1 MNIRE
6 IAKAAGVSVATV
18 SRVLNHPETVAE
30 NTKKKVQRIMEEE
43 EYTPNWF
50 ARGLNFANTN
60 TIGLVIPQLV
70 DPVYSEIVKGVE
82 DVATRKG
89 YIIFLCDFAN
99 DQTLEKMYFEQL
111 ARRRIDGLIAVST
124 RAESKIFDTV
134 TENNIPIVLVGGSSH
149 DLGVSMVKVNYR
161 EAAADATRHL
171 INIGYRK
178 IAMICSDHTDPNSEE
193 KLQGYRLALHEAGIL
208 FREEYLKIAED
219 KMETAYLAA
228 KKLLE
233 IEEPPEAMFVATD
246 NMAIG
251 VMDAVK
257 DKDLKIPEDVA
268 IVGFDNIQI
277 SKMVEPRLT
286 TVDIPL
292 HKLGVYGARLLFD
305 LIESDVSE
313 KQQIV
318 LQTKMKIR
326 KSCGHK
332 ERIGELF

>member
-1 MNIRE
+1 
-6 IAKAAGVSVATV
+6 
-18 SRVLNHPETVAE
+18 
-30 NTKKKVQRIMEEE
+30 
-43 EYTPNWF
+43 
-50 ARGLNFANTN
+50 
-60 TIGLVIPQLV
+60 
-70 DPVYSEIVKGVE
+70 
-82 DVATRKG
+82 
-89 YIIFLCDFAN
+89 
-99 DQTLEKMYFEQL
+99 
-111 ARRRIDGLIAVST
+111 
-124 RAESKIFDTV
+124 
-134 TENNIPIVLVGGSSH
+134 
-149 DLGVSMVKVNYR
+149 
-161 EAAADATRHL
+161 
-171 INIGYRK
+171 
-178 IAMICSDHTDPNSEE
+178 
-193 KLQGYRLALHEAGIL
+193 
-208 FREEYLKIAED
+208 
-219 KMETAYLAA
+219 METAYLAA

>member
-30 NTKKKVQRIMEEE
+30 KTKLRVRKIMEEQ

-82 DVATRKG
+82 DVANRKG
-89 YIIFLCDFAN
+89 YIIFLCDFSN
-99 DQTLEKMYFEQL
+99 DPKMERMYFEQL
-111 ARRRIDGLIAVST
+111 TKRRIDGLIAVST
-124 RAESKIFDTV
+124 RAEKKTFEPIV
-134 TENNIPIVLVGGSSH
+134 ENNIPVVLVGGSSH
-149 DLGVSMVKVNYR
+149 TLDFSMVKVDYR
-161 EAAADATRHL
+161 EASADAARYL
-171 INIGYRK
+171 IKIGYRK
-178 IAMICSDHTDPNSEE
+178 IAMVCSDHTDPNGED
-193 KLQGYRLALHEAGIL
+193 KLQGYLMALKEGNID
-208 FREEYLKIAED
+208 FREQYLKMSDD

-233 IEEPPEAMFVATD
+233 LDDVPEAIFAATD

-257 DKDLKIPEDVA
+257 DKGLSIPGDVA
-268 IVGFDNIQI
+268 VIGYDNIKI
-277 SKMVEPRLT
+277 SNVVEPKLT
-286 TVDIPL
+286 TVEMPL
-292 HKLGVYGARLLFD
+292 HKMGVYGARLLFD
-305 LIESDVSE
+305 LIEGESDE
-313 KQQIV
+313 CQKII

-326 KSCGHK
+326 KSCGHT